1 MSFRIGYG
9 QVEPNQLAG
18 QKTGQI
24 YASLPLDNS
33 EDNGVNVLQNGEF
46 MFYDY
51 ATGKVTADLT
61 NSKITEPFMVWNE
74 IKLYEDY
81 LALKDF
87 AMIRVGDNYVT
98 NNPAV
103 GRVTSANTNGVI
115 YGENSAKDGDKLS
128 VNIDGKNYP
137 EIKINNHVAYG
148 YRMGGIA
155 PRMMRT
161 FLGDIM
167 TTNMI
172 DDNDGTMTAA
182 EFKNTYKVGTILS
195 LHHTARN
202 TFELC
207 LEAKADTKLK
217 DVIKYVVVQNYTMPD
232 GQPGV
237 KIQRVQ

>member
-1 MSFRIGYG
+1 MGFRIGYG

-24 YASLPLDNS
+24 YASLPLDK
-33 EDNGVNVLQNGEF
+33 EVNVLQNGEF

-51 ATGKVTADLT
+51 EKGEVTAT
-61 NSKITEPFMVWNE
+61 PSSMTEPFMVWNE

-98 NNPAV
+98 NNAAI
-103 GRVTSANTNGVI
+103 GRVTSANTDGVV
-115 YGENSAKDGDKLS
+115 YGENAGKDGAKNDAQVL
-128 VNIDGKNYP
+128 VND
-137 EIKINNHVAYG
+137 HVAYG
-148 YRMGGIA
+148 YRMDGIA
-155 PRMMRT
+155 PRVMRT

-167 TTNMI
+167 TTNMLAEVKA
-172 DDNDGTMTAA
+172 DGKTAVD
-182 EFKNTYKVGTILS
+182 FKTDYAKGKKLG
-195 LHHTARN
+195 LHKTDRN
-202 TFELC
+202 TLELC
-207 LEAKADTKLK
+207 EATDYTGKL
-217 DVIKYVVVQNYTMPD
+217 VGNIRYVVVKNYTMPD